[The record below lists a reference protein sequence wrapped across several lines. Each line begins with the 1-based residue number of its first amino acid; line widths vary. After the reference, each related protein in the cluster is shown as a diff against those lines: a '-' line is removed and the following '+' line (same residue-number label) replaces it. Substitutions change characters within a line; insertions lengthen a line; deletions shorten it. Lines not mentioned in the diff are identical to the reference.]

1 MSDLLEQGLIRI
13 RDGFDAQTLA
23 FEAVRSLLFPAGT
36 LPAGPSS
43 PEVKLPAV
51 GTYLSSWDFPA
62 GALDRL
68 RRYIDQI
75 ELFNPAYGLVGSK
88 NRDEL
93 VVKHILDSLAPLPL
107 IRMLLSGIAA
117 TSDVKAVAGSAN
129 HHAALPMIADLGSGA
144 GLPGIP
150 LAICLPEYHFTLIER
165 MGRRVGFLEN
175 TCALLGLANVGI
187 EQSDIERSKA
197 HRFEL
202 IVFRA
207 FRPLEPAMLK
217 AIFRLLAPHG
227 LLAAY
232 KAREERVAEE
242 LGAVTALVGAWKE
255 IETPVPFLEEQRRLV
270 MVRPPE

>member
-1 MSDLLEQGLIRI
+1 MSDLLERGLLKIRE
-13 RDGFDAQTLA
+13 GFDSQVAA
-23 FEAVRSLLFPAGT
+23 FESSHSLFFPSKPG
-36 LPAGPSS
+36 LPDTG
-43 PEVKLPAV
+43 
-51 GTYLSSWDFPA
+51 FPTD
-62 GALDRL
+62 ALDRL

-88 NRDEL
+88 DRNEL
-93 VVKHILDSLAPLPL
+93 VIKHILDSLAPLAL
-107 IRMLLSGIAA
+107 IRLLL
-117 TSDVKAVAGSAN
+117 AGLAQGN
-129 HHAALPMIADLGSGA
+129 GTQADTAGTDTGAIIGTALPTIADLGSGA

-165 MGRRVGFLEN
+165 MGRRIGFLEN
-175 TCALLGLANVGI
+175 TCALLGLKNIGI
-187 EQSDIERSKA
+187 EQSDVERAQA
-197 HRFEL
+197 HRFSL

-217 AIFRLLAPHG
+217 AIFRLLAPNG

-242 LGAVTALVGAWKE
+242 LGAVAALVGAWKE

-270 MVRPPE
+270 IVRPPA